1 MDYDDLLGDVRND
14 VQNNFLND
22 VGKDWHSY
30 FGDDWRNDPCMT
42 RYAINSVARQGTGW
56 LVLAVDVID
65 KKPFKPLA
73 KHSIKKYVS

>member
-22 VGKDWHSY
+22 VGNDWHSY

-42 RYAINSVARQGTGW
+42 RYAINSEAR
-56 LVLAVDVID
+56 
-65 KKPFKPLA
+65 
-73 KHSIKKYVS
+73 